1 MAKSVLFEDVFTIVG
16 QFGDWVIEQLQLDEF
31 LEGED
36 RSERLQCLDVIVVE
50 QKLRKIC
57 VFGDG
62 AERSIVEPA

>member
-1 MAKSVLFEDVFTIVG
+1 MVKSVLFEYVFTIVG
-16 QFGDWVIEQLQLDEF
+16 QFGDRVIEQLQFDEL

-57 VFGDG
+57 VFGDV